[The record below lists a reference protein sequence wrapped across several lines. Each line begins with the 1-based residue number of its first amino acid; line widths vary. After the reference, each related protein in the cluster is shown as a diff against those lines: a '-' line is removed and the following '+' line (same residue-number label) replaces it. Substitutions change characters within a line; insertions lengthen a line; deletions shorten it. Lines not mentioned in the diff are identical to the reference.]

1 VIRITRR
8 TAVILHDLLMA
19 VCAWELGWI
28 ARYNFAFPVPD
39 WEINLRALPLVIL
52 TQGLIFWQFGLYRG
66 VWRFASLPDLWNI
79 FRAVA
84 LGTLSIALVLF
95 IFTRLE
101 GVPRSL
107 FILYPV
113 FLVILLGAPR
123 LGYRLWKD
131 HTFNLRTISDGSRV
145 LVIGAGRAAELLVRE
160 MFRDGRYLPV
170 GLLDDESRL
179 LDAKIHGVPVLGTI
193 ENLPQIIRQYDID
206 TIVIALPSATNEQ
219 MQRIV
224 EHCQQTS
231 VPIRTVPRLQDMLTG
246 VSGLTELREVSID
259 DLLGR
264 ETIELDWT
272 VIQEGLSAKNV
283 MVSGGGGSIGS
294 ELCHQIAGLGPAALV
309 IFEKSEHNLYRI
321 QMALSRRHPELS
333 LHAILGDICDKA
345 AVEHVLGKFKP
356 EVIFHAAAY
365 KHVPLLQ
372 SQVREGVRNNVFGT
386 RVLAEAASK
395 HGCNKFVLISTDKA
409 VNPVSVL
416 GASKRVAEIYCESM
430 NRHSTTQFITVR
442 FGNVLGSD
450 GSVVPLFKE
459 QIKAGGPVTVTHP
472 EVSRYFMTMREACQ
486 LILQAGAMGRGGEI
500 FVLDMGKPVNIAYLA
515 EQMIKLSGK
524 VPGGDIP
531 IEFTGLRAGEKLHEE
546 LFHADEKMEK
556 TNHEKI
562 LLARHRL
569 IEWAHLVDVLD
580 QMEAAC
586 EAYDDEQLKSQMA
599 QFVPDSID
607 SGSATDKVVTL
618 KQGSE

>member
-1 VIRITRR
+1 MRIDRR
-8 TAVILHDLLMA
+8 TAVILHDLLVA
-19 VCAWELGWI
+19 ACAWALGWI
-28 ARYNFAFPVPD
+28 VRYNFAFPVPD
-39 WEINLRALPLVIL
+39 WEINLRTLPLVVLI
-52 TQGLIFWQFGLYRG
+52 QGLIFWQFGLYRG

-107 FILYPV
+107 FVLYPV
-113 FLVILLGAPR
+113 FLVLLLGGPR

-131 HTFNLRTISDGSRV
+131 HTLNLRTISGGTRV
-145 LVIGAGRAAELLVRE
+145 LIIGAGRAGEMLVRE
-160 MFRDGRYLPV
+160 MLRDTRYLPV
-170 GLLDDESRL
+170 GMLDDEPRL
-179 LDAKIHGVPVLGTI
+179 VDAKIHGVPVLGTI
-193 ENLPQIIRQYDID
+193 DALPQVIRQYDID
-206 TIVIALPSATNEQ
+206 MIVIALPSATNVE

-224 EHCQQTS
+224 EHCEQTS
-231 VPIRTVPRLQDMLTG
+231 VPFRTVPRLQDMLTG

-264 ETIELDWT
+264 EKVELDWT
-272 VIQEGLSAKNV
+272 IIQEGLSGKVV

-294 ELCHQIAGLGPAALV
+294 ELCHQIAGLGPASLV

-321 QMALSRRHPELS
+321 QMALSRRHPDLD
-333 LHAILGDICDKA
+333 LHVILGDVCDKA
-345 AVEHVLGKFKP
+345 AVDHVLGAFKP
-356 EVIFHAAAY
+356 DVIFHAAAY

-372 SQVREGVRNNVFGT
+372 FQVREAVRNNVLGT
-386 RVLAEAASK
+386 RILAEAASK
-395 HGCNKFVLISTDKA
+395 LGCNKFVLISTDKA
-409 VNPVSVL
+409 VNPVNIL

-430 NRHSTTQFITVR
+430 NRHSGTRFITVR

-472 EVSRYFMTMREACQ
+472 DISRYFMTIREACQ
-486 LILQAGAMGRGGEI
+486 LILQAGAMGHGGEI
-500 FVLDMGKPVNIAYLA
+500 FILDMGKPVKITYLA

-524 VPGGDIP
+524 VPGQDIP

-546 LFHADEKMEK
+546 LFYADEKMEATK
-556 TNHEKI
+556 HEKI
-562 LLARHRL
+562 L
-569 IEWAHLVDVLD
+569 
-580 QMEAAC
+580 
-586 EAYDDEQLKSQMA
+586 
-599 QFVPDSID
+599 
-607 SGSATDKVVTL
+607 
-618 KQGSE
+618 